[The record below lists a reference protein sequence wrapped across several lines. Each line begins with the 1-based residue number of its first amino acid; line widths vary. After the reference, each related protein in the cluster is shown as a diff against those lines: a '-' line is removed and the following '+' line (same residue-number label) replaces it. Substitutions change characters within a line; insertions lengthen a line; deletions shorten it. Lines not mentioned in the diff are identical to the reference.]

1 MTKPIIIF
9 IFLLLSLDVYPSTS
23 KQSNMDMGREQ
34 SYILLLDF
42 YRATNEWANGINDN
56 ITKHLTST
64 NKKFFLKNLFDATTD
79 DNKLNPNW
87 WKLYFSDL
95 PNGKPRIIL
104 LLGDAGWILYRH
116 YVPQDWKNIPCIVL
130 PARKNIVP
138 FESFS
143 HNIQISDHNQIPF
156 KETMKGCKVIGL
168 NHGHYA
174 KETIQLIRKLQ
185 PEIKQI
191 LFISDSRLSSAFV
204 KYGMEKIIKRDFKN
218 LKYITF
224 ERKNHS
230 TQQLLDTLQRL
241 DKETGIV
248 FYGWSSSK
256 DKAENADYTKKI
268 ISAYSKTPV
277 FTLSDNK
284 TMEETS
290 MCGGYYNSSADIAK
304 ATTDIMD
311 QFDRGAKI
319 AWGSISQINHAR
331 IYLNYPTLL
340 EKHID
345 AELIPDNAVVY
356 GKPES
361 FVQKHIVSIIVII
374 GICLILFILLA
385 AYAWSQRKL
394 KILTNKTKIELE
406 KLNHVLQVVLEAS
419 DAFPWAIDIINNE
432 LSAFGKKFKL
442 EELKRVVY
450 PDDFHF
456 LGDTIRYLNAD
467 HARQEFIPH
476 EVRFNINDTGYHWY
490 KLRGVVDQRDEKG
503 EPIYII
509 GSAEN
514 IEKQKQIESNLIETK
529 EKAIESSNLKTAF
542 LANMSHEIRTPLNAI
557 VGYADLLATSEDL
570 SEEDRII
577 FNKNIYANK
586 EQLMQL
592 FNDILDLSKIEA
604 GTLAFNCKTVDFSE
618 VIRDAVSSAKFNQ
631 YDTDSVRLIV
641 DPMPETCQI
650 FTDNQRIQQVIVNF
664 ITNAYKFTKSGSI
677 HVGYKII
684 DKKNIYCY
692 VKDTGIGIDKS
703 QHKRIFERF
712 EKLDSFKTGTGL
724 GLSISKMIIEKLRGE
739 IGVESAVGE
748 GATFWFKLPTQK
760 V

>member
-1 MTKPIIIF
+1 
-9 IFLLLSLDVYPSTS
+9 
-23 KQSNMDMGREQ
+23 
-34 SYILLLDF
+34 
-42 YRATNEWANGINDN
+42 
-56 ITKHLTST
+56 
-64 NKKFFLKNLFDATTD
+64 
-79 DNKLNPNW
+79 
-87 WKLYFSDL
+87 
-95 PNGKPRIIL
+95 
-104 LLGDAGWILYRH
+104 
-116 YVPQDWKNIPCIVL
+116 
-130 PARKNIVP
+130 
-138 FESFS
+138 
-143 HNIQISDHNQIPF
+143 
-156 KETMKGCKVIGL
+156 MKGCKVIGL

-174 KETIQLIRKLQ
+174 KETIQLIQKLQ